1 MKPHNSRASRSARIS
16 QIVAILLVSVATGC
30 NPPLPS
36 SPNSKVTSEGKQAKI
51 SEASPANPPPHLITI
66 SISPES
72 RVKAASED
80 IATKL
85 QQGVWKEYLI
95 EVENAAGITAPLEI
109 ESEQF
114 MQNDDDTSRDRWL
127 QIELA
132 PNGALTGKRNELRTL
147 KIKSRDS
154 GIRTAIFN
162 FDAGQ
167 GTQDLGFRSDVLIT
181 FKVTDK

>member
-1 MKPHNSRASRSARIS
+1 MKPHNSRASRSTKTWQAVS
-16 QIVAILLVSVATGC
+16 MLLVSVAAGC
-30 NPPLPS
+30 NPPLPPA
-36 SPNSKVTSEGKQAKI
+36 PNAKVTTEEKQAKTNE
-51 SEASPANPPPHLITI
+51 SDPSKPLKLITI

-80 IATKL
+80 IATEI
-85 QQGVWKEYLI
+85 QQGVWKDFLI
-95 EVENAAGITAPLEI
+95 DIENAAGITAPLEI
-109 ESEQF
+109 ESKQF
-114 MQNDDDTSRDRWL
+114 MQNADDTSRDRWL

-132 PNGALTGKRNELRTL
+132 PTGALSGNRNELRTL

-162 FDAGQ
+162 FNAGQ

-181 FKVTDK
+181 FKVTEK

>member
-1 MKPHNSRASRSARIS
+1 M
-16 QIVAILLVSVATGC
+16 LLVCIATGC

-36 SPNSKVTSEGKQAKI
+36 SLNPKVATEGKRAKAT
-51 SEASPANPPPHLITI
+51 EADSAKPPYLIKI

-80 IATKL
+80 IATEI
-85 QQGVWKEYLI
+85 QQGVWKDFLI
-95 EVENAAGITAPLEI
+95 DIENAAGITAPLQI

-114 MQNDDDTSRDRWL
+114 MQNADDTSRDRWL
-127 QIELA
+127 QIELT
-132 PNGALTGKRNELRTL
+132 PDGPLTGKRNELRVL
-147 KIKSRDS
+147 KVKSRDS

-162 FDAGQ
+162 FNAGQ

-181 FKVTDK
+181 FKVKQK